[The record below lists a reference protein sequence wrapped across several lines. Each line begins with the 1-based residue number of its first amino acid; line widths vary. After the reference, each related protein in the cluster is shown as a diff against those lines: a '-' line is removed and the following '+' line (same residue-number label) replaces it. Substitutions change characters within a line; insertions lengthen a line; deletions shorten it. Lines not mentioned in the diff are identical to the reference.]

1 MRISADEARQRFGTA
16 LVARLATVSEQGRP
30 HVVPCTFAVD
40 GDVVYTAV
48 DHKPKST
55 TDLKRLRN
63 ISARPAAAL
72 LVDYYDDDWSALW
85 WARADGQASVIA
97 DQAAIAAPVRLL
109 ASRYPQYA
117 ARPQGGPVIS
127 IAVTHWSGWSAS

>member
-117 ARPQGGPVIS
+117 ARPPGGPVIS